1 MQMVKKSLIVL
12 FVLWFT
18 ILFFMPKRAL
28 YYKLEAV
35 LLQNDI
41 KINEKNIEEGLFSLT
56 LHDSKVYVKG
66 IQLAT
71 VEKIDFFTLFFYTNV
86 EVEKLIL
93 DESLK
98 NVAPTQIDEV
108 EVTHA
113 IWNPLNLSLDAQG
126 SFGGIEGQV
135 SLVDRHMRVDF
146 NETKNIEMLKANL
159 KQDEKGWFYETSF

>member
-28 YYKLEAV
+28 YHKLEAV

-56 LHDSKVYVKG
+56 LHDAKVYVKG

-71 VEKIDFFTLFFYTNV
+71 VEKIDFFSLLFYTNV

-98 NVAPTQIDEV
+98 NVAPTQIDEI

-113 IWNPLNLSLDAQG
+113 IWNPLNLSLEAQG
-126 SFGGIEGQV
+126 SFTAIEGQV
-135 SLVDRHMRVDF
+135 SLVDRNMRVDF
-146 NETKNIEMLKANL
+146 NETKNIEMIKASL